1 MYLGC
6 VCSRG
11 ESTSLT
17 ACLSLHSRAIK
28 TNPDILPSTPLSSL
42 LLDDFWGTPLS
53 HSGSHK
59 SYRPI
64 TVLSFRL
71 NYLAGGLQPW
81 GYHLVNV
88 LLHSA
93 VCGLFAQLVSQ
104 LFGAAAPA
112 AWLGALLFVVH
123 PVHTEAVAGVVGRA
137 DVGAAVF
144 FLLSFFSYSAYLRQR
159 ETRDAPR
166 PVQRNGSAVGHRGAA
181 PAPRRG
187 WCPLL
192 ACFVCAACAMLTK
205 EHGITVLGVCVVYD
219 LLVFHK
225 LTAKELSQI
234 FNEVSDETDSVR
246 C

>member
-1 MYLGC
+1 MPPLTALSVC
-6 VCSRG
+6 VCV
-11 ESTSLT
+11 
-17 ACLSLHSRAIK
+17 CVHSRAIK

-42 LLDDFWGTPLS
+42 LRDDFWGTPLS

-71 NYLAGGLQPW
+71 NYLAGGLRPW

-88 LLHSA
+88 LLHSV
-93 VCGLFAQLVSQ
+93 VCGLFGQLAAQ

-112 AWLGALLFVVH
+112 AWFASLLFVVH

-166 PVQRNGSAVGHRGAA
+166 PVHRNGNAAGHRGAA
-181 PAPRRG
+181 PPSSRRG
-187 WCPLL
+187 WRPLL

-205 EHGITVLGVCVVYD
+205 EHGITVLGTCFVYD

-225 LTAKELSQI
+225 LTAKELSHI
-234 FNEVSDETDSVR
+234 FNEVSR
-246 C
+246 